1 MPDQTEVVAPSP
13 IEATY
18 KAREVEGFVDIH
30 FYRKI
35 GFRIAQYFA
44 QRNVSPATVTLLGG
58 AFGIVAGHFYYYRD
72 LRINLLGIV
81 FHIVANALDNADGQL
96 ARILN
101 QQSRFGRLLDGVV
114 DHVIWLSIY
123 FHLALRHVA
132 SGGSPWIWLV
142 AAVAAL
148 SHGMQAAT
156 ADYCRNGYR
165 YFVKGRIGADFDSSS
180 GLENDSRQLTWRGA
194 ALEKLFLIF
203 YSHVTRR
210 QEVLVPRLKQVR
222 ETVDRD
228 FPEEIPAWLQS
239 RYQTT
244 ARPVLK
250 WCGWLMTNARIFLLF
265 FLFVIAAPTWFFW
278 IEITIFNAL
287 LAYVIFQQQEIS
299 ESLLEL
305 LERRPDAT

>member
-1 MPDQTEVVAPSP
+1 MPEQTDAPPST

-18 KAREVEGFVDIH
+18 KAREIEGFVDIY

-44 QRNVSPATVTLLGG
+44 RRNVGPATVTLLGG
-58 AFGIVAGHFYYYRD
+58 VFGIIAGHFYYYRD

-81 FHIVANALDNADGQL
+81 LHIVANALDNADGQL

-114 DHVIWLSIY
+114 DHVIWLGIY

-142 AAVAAL
+142 AAMAAL
-148 SHGMQAAT
+148 SHGLQAAT
-156 ADYCRNGYR
+156 ADYCRNGYL
-165 YFVKGRIGADFDSSS
+165 YFVKGRTGVDFDSSTA
-180 GLENDSRQLTWRGA
+180 LANDSRQLTWSRS
-194 ALEKLFLIF
+194 ALEKLFLLF
-203 YSHVTRR
+203 YSNVTRQ
-210 QEVLVPRLKQVR
+210 QEILVPGLKQVR

-228 FPEEIPAWLQS
+228 FPDELPEWVRS
-239 RYQTT
+239 RYRTT

-250 WCGWLMTNARIFLLF
+250 WCGWLMPNARIFLLF
-265 FLFVIAAPTWFFW
+265 FLFVIAEPAWFFW
-278 IEITIFNAL
+278 IEITVFNGL

-299 ESLLEL
+299 QALLEL

>member
-1 MPDQTEVVAPSP
+1 MPDQTEVAPSA

-18 KAREVEGFVDIH
+18 KAREVEAFADIY
-30 FYRKI
+30 FYRKV

-44 QRNVSPATVTLLGG
+44 KRNVRPATVTLLGG
-58 AFGIVAGHFYYYRD
+58 AFGVLAGHFYYYRD
-72 LRINLLGIV
+72 LRINLLGIAL
-81 FHIVANALDNADGQL
+81 HIVANALDNADGQL

-132 SGGSPWIWLV
+132 QGGSSWIWLL
-142 AAVAAL
+142 AAMAAL

-156 ADYCRNGYR
+156 ADYCRNGYL
-165 YFVKGRIGADFDSSS
+165 YFVKDRRGVDFDSSA
-180 GLENDSRQLTWRGA
+180 GLEKDSRQLTWRGA

-203 YSHVTRR
+203 YSNVTRQ

-222 ETVDRD
+222 ERVGRD
-228 FPEEIPAWLQS
+228 FPDELPAWVQS
-239 RYQTT
+239 RYRTT

-265 FLFVIAAPTWFFW
+265 FLFVIAEPAWFFW
-278 IEITIFNAL
+278 IEITIFNGL

-299 ESLLEL
+299 KSLLEL
-305 LERRPDAT
+305 LERRPDAA